1 MIVVWVQLQDTKLYN
16 PFGFG
21 RGIGSYTLKPY
32 VISYNIAEVV
42 SGRILSHYT
51 LHTQVCL

>member
-16 PFGFG
+16 LFSFG

-32 VISYNIAEVV
+32 VTSYIAEMV
-42 SGRILSHYT
+42 SGG
-51 LHTQVCL
+51 C